1 MKKVYT
7 LIGMTAIF
15 VMGFGYGAEWSR
27 RKALDDLSYFE
38 EPESLEPE
46 GNRHSDETRPSKDTP
61 KVFEKKPFD
70 ESDNNEVVRYNDMAD
85 SYKESN
91 VDKDALR
98 ATDQIEYEEE
108 LEVEARE
115 RQAAEERERQEYER
129 RELEAAQEIARNA
142 SRPYM
147 IEEDQLGDAGYPVSE
162 LFYFE
167 DEEVVSTDEGY
178 LVEDYQKMIGENKLD
193 VYLMNLVPKSEPIYI
208 RNDVLE
214 RDYEIHAM
222 EMPYVDFMKKSVNSR
237 RLERGSREQ

>member
-1 MKKVYT
+1 MKKVYA

-27 RKALDDLSYFE
+27 RKALDDMSYFE

-46 GNRHSDETRPSKDTP
+46 DNRHSDETRPSKDTP

-115 RQAAEERERQEYER
+115 R

-142 SRPYM
+142 SKPYM
-147 IEEDQLGDAGYPVSE
+147 IEKDQLGDSGYPVSE

-208 RNDVLE
+208 RNDILE

>member
-1 MKKVYT
+1 MKKVYA

-27 RKALDDLSYFE
+27 RKALDDMSYFE

-46 GNRHSDETRPSKDTP
+46 DNRHSDETRPSKDTP

-115 RQAAEERERQEYER
+115 R

-142 SRPYM
+142 SKPYM
-147 IEEDQLGDAGYPVSE
+147 IEKDQLGGSGYPVSE

-178 LVEDYQKMIGENKLD
+178 LVEDYQRMIGENKLD

-208 RNDVLE
+208 RNDVFE

>member
-1 MKKVYT
+1 MKKVYA
-7 LIGMTAIF
+7 LIGMSAIF
-15 VMGFGYGAEWSR
+15 VMGFGYGAERSR
-27 RKALDDLSYFE
+27 RKALDELSYFE
-38 EPESLEPE
+38 EPETLEPE
-46 GNRHSDETRPSKDTP
+46 DNRHCDETPPSKDTP

-70 ESDNNEVVRYNDMAD
+70 ETDNNEIVRYNDMAD
-85 SYKESN
+85 SYSESN

-115 RQAAEERERQEYER
+115 RQAA
-129 RELEAAQEIARNA
+129 QEIARNA
-142 SRPYM
+142 SKPYM

-178 LVEDYQKMIGENKLD
+178 LVEDYRRMIGENKLD

-237 RLERGSREQ
+237 RLERSRE

>member
-1 MKKVYT
+1 MKKVYA

-27 RKALDDLSYFE
+27 RKALDDSSYFE
-38 EPESLEPE
+38 EPESLEFE
-46 GNRHSDETRPSKDTP
+46 DNRHSDETRPSKDTP

-115 RQAAEERERQEYER
+115 RQAA
-129 RELEAAQEIARNA
+129 QEIARNA
-142 SRPYM
+142 SKPYM
-147 IEEDQLGDAGYPVSE
+147 IEKDQLGDAGYPVSE

-193 VYLMNLVPKSEPIYI
+193 VFLMNLVPKSEPIYI

-222 EMPYVDFMKKSVNSR
+222 EMPYVDFMKKRVNSR

>member
-1 MKKVYT
+1 MKKVYA

-27 RKALDDLSYFE
+27 RKALDDMSYFE

-46 GNRHSDETRPSKDTP
+46 DNRHSDETRPSKDTP

-115 RQAAEERERQEYER
+115 R

-142 SRPYM
+142 SKPYM
-147 IEEDQLGDAGYPVSE
+147 IEKDQLGDSGYPVSE

>member
-1 MKKVYT
+1 MKKVYA

-38 EPESLEPE
+38 EPESLESE
-46 GNRHSDETRPSKDTP
+46 DNRHSDETRPSKDTP

-115 RQAAEERERQEYER
+115 RQAA
-129 RELEAAQEIARNA
+129 QEIARNA
-142 SRPYM
+142 SKPYM
-147 IEEDQLGDAGYPVSE
+147 IEKDQLGDAGYPVSE

-193 VYLMNLVPKSEPIYI
+193 VFLMNLVPKSEPIYI

-222 EMPYVDFMKKSVNSR
+222 EMPYVDFMKKRVNSR